1 MHIWALPCNLNAI
14 AWFVLI
20 LLVSLMIKLENIP
33 TKSLHV
39 SLLLCVYEKN
49 LASEFNR
56 FRLNSEHINE
66 ASEQTN
72 KMGQSRGRE
81 EKNHSN
87 TYFFVME
94 WWAFNEFI
102 SFFYG
107 FDSILLF
114 IFLIFFNWTVKVMFL
129 FCMIGFFLLLF
140 EFSVMILLVAFYF
153 WAWVSVSARSF
164 VRFKC
169 CDFFSSVFSFSHF
182 FALLIHILKVHTC
195 YVGERR

>member
-1 MHIWALPCNLNAI
+1 MKQANKRTKWGSQEGGKKRI
-14 AWFVLI
+14 
-20 LLVSLMIKLENIP
+20 IP
-33 TKSLHV
+33 TP
-39 SLLLCVYEKN
+39 
-49 LASEFNR
+49 
-56 FRLNSEHINE
+56 I
-66 ASEQTN
+66 
-72 KMGQSRGRE
+72 
-81 EKNHSN
+81 
-87 TYFFVME
+87 FFVME